1 MAKKEQQPTL
11 MDILHDVAKEH
22 GIDEYEFLDKLETAL
37 APKFVRVLGLI
48 NDCRV
53 TLNTEDGTPY
63 VYELVPVG
71 DIDPETGEAESYE
84 EVDVTPKD
92 KSRIVALEAKNIVN
106 QMIREARR
114 EKIVEEYVGRIGECV
129 TGEVQHIGKG
139 FTIIKLRE
147 NLEAELPAKEQ
158 PANERYSHNER
169 LKVYIIDARRAK
181 GSDYSI
187 IVSRKHPGLVK
198 RLFEIEVPEVYDGIV
213 EIKAIARDAGARSK
227 VAVFSKE
234 SGLDPVGACVGPKG
248 NRVRQVVQ
256 DLRNERIDIIPWSE
270 DSATYIKSALSPAKV
285 ERVLINEDTHTAT
298 VIVASDQLSLAIG
311 KEGQNARLAAQLT
324 GWRIDIKS
332 TEMAAGAG
340 LIDNEPS
347 ISAASVMD
355 DLSEI
360 DTRCIAVNADGT
372 RCRNHARPGSQYCGL
387 HDKEDAQA

>member
-1 MAKKEQQPTL
+1 MPKKEQQPTL

-22 GIDEYEFLDKLETAL
+22 GIDEYDFLDKLETAL

-71 DIDPETGEAESYE
+71 EIDPETGEAESYE

-129 TGEVQHIGKG
+129 TGEVQHVGKG
-139 FTIIKLRE
+139 FTIVKLRE

-169 LKVYIIDARRAK
+169 IKVYIVDARRAK

-227 VAVFSKE
+227 VAVYSKE

-270 DSATYIKSALSPAKV
+270 DSATYIKAALSPAKV
-285 ERVLINEDTHTAT
+285 ERVLIDEDTHTAT
-298 VIVASDQLSLAIG
+298 VIVANDQLSLAIG

-340 LIDNEPS
+340 LIEDAAPL
-347 ISAASVMD
+347 SAAGVMD

-360 DTRCIAVNADGT
+360 DTRCIAVTAEGV

-387 HDKEDAQA
+387 HDKEGAEA

>member
-1 MAKKEQQPTL
+1 MPKKEQQPTL

-71 DIDPETGEAESYE
+71 EIDPETGEAESYE

-158 PANERYSHNER
+158 PSNERYSHNER
-169 LKVYIIDARRAK
+169 LKVYITDARRAK

-256 DLRNERIDIIPWSE
+256 DLRNERIDIIPWSD

-340 LIDNEPS
+340 LIDNESS

-360 DTRCIAVNADGT
+360 DTRCAAVNADGT

>member
-1 MAKKEQQPTL
+1 MPKKEQKQTL

-169 LKVYIIDARRAK
+169 LKVYIVDARRAK

-187 IVSRKHPGLVK
+187 IVSRRHPGLVK

-227 VAVFSKE
+227 VAVYSKE
-234 SGLDPVGACVGPKG
+234 AGLDPVGACVGPKG

-256 DLRNERIDIIPWSE
+256 DLRNERIDIIPWSK

-298 VIVASDQLSLAIG
+298 VIVNNDQLSLAIG

-340 LIDNEPS
+340 LIDDAP
-347 ISAASVMD
+347 IAAAGMMD
-355 DLSEI
+355 DLSQI
-360 DTRCIAVNADGT
+360 DTRCIAVNAEGV

-387 HDKEDAQA
+387 HDKEGAEA

>member
-1 MAKKEQQPTL
+1 MVKKEPKPTL
-11 MDILHDVAKEH
+11 MDILHDVATEH
-22 GIDEYEFLDKLETAL
+22 GIDEYDFLDKLETAL
-37 APKFVRVLGLI
+37 APKFVRVLGLV
-48 NDCRV
+48 NNCRV

-71 DIDPETGEAESYE
+71 EIDPETDEAESYE

-129 TGEVQHIGKG
+129 TGEVQQFNKG
-139 FTIIKLRE
+139 FTLIKLRE
-147 NLEAELPAKEQ
+147 NLEAELPSKEQ
-158 PANERYSHNER
+158 PSNEHYSHNER

-187 IVSRKHPGLVK
+187 IVSRKHPGLIK

-213 EIKAIARDAGARSK
+213 EIKAIARDAGVRSK
-227 VAVFSKE
+227 VAVWSKE
-234 SGLDPVGACVGPKG
+234 PGLDPVGACVGPKG

-256 DLRNERIDIIPWSE
+256 DLRNERIDIIPWS
-270 DSATYIKSALSPAKV
+270 DNSAAYIKSALSPAKV
-285 ERVLINEDTHTAT
+285 DRVLTNEETHTAT
-298 VIVASDQLSLAIG
+298 VIVPSDQLSLAIG

-332 TEMAAGAG
+332 TDMAAQAGLIEATTLAAGA
-340 LIDNEPS
+340 
-347 ISAASVMD
+347 MD
-355 DLSEI
+355 DLAEI
-360 DTRCIAVNADGT
+360 DTRCIAENADGT
-372 RCRNHARPGSQYCGL
+372 RCRNHARPGSQYCGV
-387 HDKEDAQA
+387 HDKEGAQA

>member
-1 MAKKEQQPTL
+1 MTKKDQQPTL
-11 MDILHDVAKEH
+11 MDTLHAVAKEH
-22 GIDEYEFLDKLETAL
+22 GIDEYEFLDKLETEL
-37 APKFVRVLGLI
+37 ASKYERVLGLV

-71 DIDPETGEAESYE
+71 EIDPETGEAESYE
-84 EVDVTPKD
+84 EVDVTPKNP
-92 KSRIVALEAKNIVN
+92 SRIIALEAKNIVN

-129 TGEVQHIGKG
+129 TGEVQHIGRG
-139 FTIIKLRE
+139 ITIIKLRE
-147 NLEAELPAKEQ
+147 GIEAELPAKEQ
-158 PANERYSHNER
+158 PNNERYSHGER
-169 LKVYIIDARRAK
+169 IKVYILDSRRAK
-181 GSDYSI
+181 GNDYEI
-187 IVSRKHPGLVK
+187 VVSRKHPGLVK

-227 VAVFSKE
+227 VAVYSKQA
-234 SGLDPVGACVGPKG
+234 GLDPVGACVGPKG
-248 NRVRQVVQ
+248 NRVRQVVG

-270 DSATYIKSALSPAKV
+270 DPATYISAALSPAKV
-285 ERVLINEDTHTAT
+285 ERVLINDETHTAT
-298 VIVASDQLSLAIG
+298 VIVANDQLSLAIG

-340 LIDNEPS
+340 LIDDVPS
-347 ISAASVMD
+347 TIASGVMD
-355 DLSEI
+355 DLSDV
-360 DTRCIAVNADGT
+360 DTRCIAVTADGV

-387 HDKEDAQA
+387 HDKEGAQK

>member
-1 MAKKEQQPTL
+1 MPKKEQKQTL

-169 LKVYIIDARRAK
+169 LKVYIVDARRAK

-227 VAVFSKE
+227 VAVYSKE
-234 SGLDPVGACVGPKG
+234 AGLDPVGACVGPKG

-270 DSATYIKSALSPAKV
+270 DSATYIKAALSPAKV

-298 VIVASDQLSLAIG
+298 VIVNSDQLSLAIG

-340 LIDNEPS
+340 LIDDAPM
-347 ISAASVMD
+347 AAAGMMD

-360 DTRCIAVNADGT
+360 DTRCIAVNADGV

-387 HDKEDAQA
+387 HEKEGAEA